1 VKYFGMLFAFGLWTV
16 DCASALVMRM
26 RALAAWESGLT
37 CHSVDGQPPFPPP
50 NYSLTTHENLAKRP

>member
-1 VKYFGMLFAFGLWTV
+1 MLFAFGLWTV

-37 CHSVDGQPPFPPP
+37 CHSVDGQPPIPP
-50 NYSLTTHENLAKRP
+50 LTIR